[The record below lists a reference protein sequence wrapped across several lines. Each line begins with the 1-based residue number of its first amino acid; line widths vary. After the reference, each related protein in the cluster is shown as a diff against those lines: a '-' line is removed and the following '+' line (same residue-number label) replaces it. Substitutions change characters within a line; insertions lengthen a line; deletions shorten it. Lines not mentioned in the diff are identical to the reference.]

1 MKYKL
6 QAVILLLLIVLAFG
20 KLQAQDFDKAPFA
33 ERRAELMEKTS
44 DGIVVL
50 KSFEVYP
57 RNGDVSYDFRQGS
70 DFFYLTGFE
79 EPESA
84 LILDPNSPNKY
95 TLFVQPK
102 DPKIEIWTG
111 ILTGVDDAVKVYGA
125 DKSLVIKQFD
135 SVLNDYI
142 SRGVKIGR

>member
-1 MKYKL
+1 MRYKL
-6 QAVILLLLIVLAFG
+6 IVVIPLLLIALFSV
-20 KLQAQDFDKAPFA
+20 KAQVQNFDKAPFA

-84 LILDPNSPNKY
+84 LILDPNLPNKY
-95 TLFVQPK
+95 TLFV
-102 DPKIEIWTG
+102 
-111 ILTGVDDAVKVYGA
+111 
-125 DKSLVIKQFD
+125 
-135 SVLNDYI
+135 
-142 SRGVKIGR
+142 